1 MIFSKNDDQYASF
14 ELVHDAD
21 GKVWLYAQA
30 DGALVADTPYLI
42 IANEF
47 GPMTQDIA
55 SGAQYCYVG
64 VAEKAWDDGDIAKL
78 QVGGLYEDMITSS
91 IAVAIGNSLTLIGG
105 VVADGAADY
114 TGLVSEFAVCAT
126 TTGSAATTQ
135 DAMLIPERILTT
147 A

>member
-21 GKVWLYAQA
+21 GKVWIYAQA

-42 IANEF
+42 IGNEY
-47 GPMTQDIA
+47 GPITMDIA

-64 VAEKAWDDGDIAKL
+64 VAAKAWDDGDIAKL